1 MSNIIPNRIRTA
13 RLLRC
18 LSMDQLVAR
27 MDDRAVSKMAISKI
41 ERGLMQPSQQTLSA
55 IADAC
60 NVPIEFFCESS
71 FAIGK
76 LEFRFN
82 EGTPIRKRQEIEA
95 QVVAEIQNYMD
106 LNSNI
111 PEQIP
116 FRNPLKGFIVRNYP
130 DLETA
135 AQTIRKKW
143 YIGNQPIFS
152 VYELLQSYGI
162 HIIETNIDD
171 DNVDGVSTY
180 INSRTPI
187 IIINTRKNKTTERK
201 RFTALHELAHLTM
214 KFKPMSDDEFQAY
227 QNSLPQFPYKVTL
240 KYPDTE
246 RLCNSFA
253 STMLLPQE
261 CVFRRIG
268 TSRADIHIDE
278 FIAIRNLYGISIA
291 ATIHRLHTMHVID
304 DAHYHQYYEE
314 IIKPNELETGLGSF
328 PIQEQATTPSLIRLR
343 LKGLT
348 EVELKENNN

>member
-1 MSNIIPNRIRTA
+1 MDNIIPDKIKNA
-13 RLLRC
+13 RLIRG

-27 MDDRAVSKMAISKI
+27 MGSRAVSKMAISKI

-60 NVPIEFFCESS
+60 NVPVEFFCESS
-71 FAIGK
+71 FTIGK
-76 LEFRFN
+76 LDFRFK
-82 EGTPIRKRQEIEA
+82 EGTPIRKRREIEA

-116 FRNPLKGFIVRNYP
+116 FKNPLKGFTVRNYP

-162 HIIETNIDD
+162 HIIETDIDD
-171 DNVDGVSTY
+171 KNVDGVSAY
-180 INSRTPI
+180 INGHIPI
-187 IIINTRKNKTTERK
+187 IIVNTRKNETTERK

-227 QNSLPQFPYKVTL
+227 QNALPQLPHHVTL
-240 KYPDTE
+240 KCPDTE

-261 CVFRRIG
+261 SVFRRIG
-268 TSRADIHIDE
+268 TSRSDIHLEE
-278 FIAIRNLYGISIA
+278 FIDIRNTYGISIA
-291 ATIHRLHTMHVID
+291 ATIHRLQTLQVID

-314 IIKPNELETGLGSF
+314 IIKPNELETGLGNF
-328 PIQEQATTPSLIRLR
+328 PIQEHATTPSLIRLR
-343 LKGLT
+343 LKGLS
-348 EVELKENNN
+348 EVE